1 MRFYSPLRYP
11 GGKAALSG
19 FLADTI
25 RLNDLVACSYLE
37 PFAGGA
43 GAALQLLHDGVVSAL
58 HLNDA
63 DPRIHA
69 FWVSVLNHTERFA
82 EAITSATLTVDEW
95 RRQRDICDR
104 ADVRDSFELG
114 FATFY
119 LNRCNRSGIIRGAA
133 PIGGYAQSGK
143 WKMEARFYRDTL
155 AERVRAIGESRDCI
169 SITNDD
175 ALSFLKRHL
184 TSEGDQPYLFI
195 YLDPPY
201 YSKSKRLY
209 MNIYEDAD
217 HQQLADFMEKQVDN
231 NWLMSYDDDPFIKDL
246 YQTHAISNWSLAYSL
261 QLKRKSQELLI
272 RPSRLILPPLEHT
285 D

>member
-1 MRFYSPLRYP
+1 MRFHSPLRYP

-25 RLNDLVACSYLE
+25 RLNGLTGCSYFE

-69 FWVSVLNHTERFA
+69 FWVAVLNHTERFA
-82 EAITSATLTVDEW
+82 DAVASANLTIDEW
-95 RRQRDICDR
+95 HRQRDICDR
-104 ADVRDSFELG
+104 ADTRDTFELG

-133 PIGGYAQSGK
+133 PIGGYEQSGK
-143 WKMEARFYRDTL
+143 WKMDARFYRETL
-155 AERVRAIGESRDCI
+155 AERVRAIGERRDCI
-169 SITNDD
+169 YITNCDV
-175 ALSFLKRHL
+175 LSFLEHHL
-184 TSEGDQPYLFI
+184 PSGDDRQQVFI

-201 YSKSKRLY
+201 YSNSKRLY
-209 MNIYEDAD
+209 MNVYEDTD
-217 HQQLADFMEKQVDN
+217 HKRLSTFMHGHIGND
-231 NWLMSYDDDPFIKDL
+231 WLMSYDDDPFITAL
-246 YQTHAISNWSLAYSL
+246 YQTHEISKLSLAYSL
-261 QLKRKSQELLI
+261 QRKRKSEELLI
-272 RPSRLILPPLEHT
+272 RPPGVLIPTLE
-285 D
+285 